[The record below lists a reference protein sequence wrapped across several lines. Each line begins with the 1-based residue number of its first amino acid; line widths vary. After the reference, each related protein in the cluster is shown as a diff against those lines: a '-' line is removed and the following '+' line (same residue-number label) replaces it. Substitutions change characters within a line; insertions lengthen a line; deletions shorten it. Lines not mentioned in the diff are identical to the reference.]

1 MATKPLRSIQFPGLT
16 DTYTIA
22 ATDTTLAF
30 AGEPA
35 DAKATG
41 DAIAEVDALATAAD
55 GKATVAEALAETG
68 LVPYD
73 NATDWSGNTS
83 TNMTLT
89 RKGWTVTLDGTL
101 PKGSSSNIS
110 FHKVNGTPA
119 WAGTTSAAQSFADPL
134 TSLIVG
140 HTYRWT
146 VRRLSGTITTQT
158 GGFGAGVIQA
168 GSASTSDIGTETNSG
183 DVYSRTFVAPS
194 AGVYVGIRCKRTES
208 VVTMDEVVLLC
219 TLVDMDADTVPVSG
233 TTPTITAETGKRY
246 LCGEVSEISFTPC
259 ASGLCEVR
267 FTSGTTAALL
277 IVPGTVLWPSWFDPA
292 HLRTSTTYVLNIADG
307 KLGVVGVWS

>member
-22 ATDTTLAF
+22 ATDATLAL

-35 DAKATG
+35 DAKAAG
-41 DAIAEVDALATAAD
+41 DAIAAVDALATAAD
-55 GKATVAEALAETG
+55 GKATVAEALAEDG

-73 NATDWSGNTS
+73 NGTDWSGNTS
-83 TNMTLT
+83 QNMTLT
-89 RKGWTVTLDGTL
+89 RKGWVVTLDGTL

-110 FHKVNGTPA
+110 FHKVNATPA
-119 WAGTTSAAQSFADPL
+119 WAGITSAAQGFTDPL
-134 TSLIVG
+134 SLTAG

-168 GSASTSDIGTETNSG
+168 GGATDIGTETDSG

-194 AGVYVGIRCKRTES
+194 AGVHVGIRMKRTENAI
-208 VVTMDEVVLLC
+208 TMDDVVLLC
-219 TLVDMDADTVPVSG
+219 TLVDLDADTVPVSG
-233 TTPTITAETGKRY
+233 STPAITAETGKRY
-246 LCGEVSEISFTPC
+246 ICGEVSEISFTPS

-267 FTSGTTAALL
+267 FTSGTTAAVLTL
-277 IVPGTVLWPSWFDPA
+277 PQTVVMPDWWTGVEA
-292 HLRTSTTYVLNIADG
+292 GYTYEISIADG
-307 KLGVVGVWS
+307 VYGAVMAWPT